1 MPDRTLNVVSRSLP
15 LRNVTVVIT
24 RPAGTAGPLARRV
37 RKLGGIPISV
47 PGLSLRATED
57 ASAVDA
63 ALRRALDGDVL
74 VFTSPAAVRFAA
86 DVLPLA
92 TQATVIAVGRGT
104 ARALKTANVPDA
116 RFPEKSQDSEGVLA
130 MPELA
135 DLAGRRVALVGA
147 PGGRGLLRE
156 QLVRRGAL
164 LDEIHVYHRVAPRID
179 RRHIDPL
186 LKLGRRSAVLLS
198 SAEALDHLRRAL
210 IAPAWRKLV
219 QAVAVVSSER
229 MREIAVEAGF
239 ERVAVARSALP
250 GDLLKAATEVSFTG
264 R

>member
-1 MPDRTLNVVSRSLP
+1 MSRSLP

-37 RKLGGIPISV
+37 RKLGGIPVSV

-57 ASAVDA
+57 ATAVGVS
-63 ALRRALDGDVL
+63 LRRALEGDVV

-92 TQATVIAVGRGT
+92 TRATVIAVGRGT
-104 ARALKTANVPDA
+104 ARALKTADVTDV
-116 RFPEKSQDSEGVLA
+116 RFPETSQDSEGVLGLA
-130 MPELA
+130 ELA
-135 DLAGRRVALVGA
+135 DVVGKRVALVGA

-156 QLVRRGAL
+156 ALAARGAT

-210 IAPAWRKLV
+210 VAPAWRRLV

-229 MREIAVEAGF
+229 MRSAALDAGF

-250 GDLLKAATEVSFTG
+250 TDLLTAAAGVSFT
-264 R
+264 RR

>member
-1 MPDRTLNVVSRSLP
+1 MSRSLP

-37 RKLGGIPISV
+37 RKLGGIPVSV

-57 ASAVDA
+57 AFNVDE

-92 TQATVIAVGRGT
+92 TRATVIAVGRGT
-104 ARALKTANVPDA
+104 ARALKTASVPDV
-116 RFPEKSQDSEGVLA
+116 RFPETSQNSEGVLSL
-130 MPELA
+130 PELA
-135 DLAGRRVALVGA
+135 AVTGKRVALVGA
-147 PGGRGLLRE
+147 PGGRGVIRE
-156 QLVRRGAL
+156 QLALRGAVL
-164 LDEIHVYHRVAPRID
+164 EDIHVYHRVAPRID

-186 LKLGRRSAVLLS
+186 LKLSRRSAVLLS

-229 MREIAVEAGF
+229 LRDIALEAGF

-250 GDLLKAATEVSFTG
+250 TDLLEAAAGLSFT
-264 R
+264 RR

>member
-1 MPDRTLNVVSRSLP
+1 VSRSLP

-37 RKLGGIPISV
+37 RKLGGIPVSV

-57 ASAVDA
+57 ATAVDA

-86 DVLPLA
+86 AVLPLA
-92 TQATVIAVGRGT
+92 TRAIVIAVGRGT
-104 ARALKTANVPDA
+104 ARALRTANVPDVC
-116 RFPEKSQDSEGVLA
+116 FPETSQNSEGVLGL
-130 MPELA
+130 PELSA
-135 DLAGRRVALVGA
+135 VAGKRIALVGA
-147 PGGRGLLRE
+147 PGGRGLIHE
-156 QLVRRGAL
+156 QLALRGAL
-164 LDEIHVYHRVAPRID
+164 IEDIHVYHRVAPRID

-186 LKLGRRSAVLLS
+186 LKLSRRSAVLLS

-219 QAVAVVSSER
+219 QAVAVVSSDR
-229 MREIAVEAGF
+229 LREIAMEAGF

-250 GDLLKAATEVSFTG
+250 ADLLLAAAEVSFT
-264 R
+264 RR

>member
-1 MPDRTLNVVSRSLP
+1 MSRSLP

-37 RKLGGIPISV
+37 RKLGGIPVSV

-57 ASAVDA
+57 ATAVGA
-63 ALRRALDGDVL
+63 SLRNALEGDVV

-92 TQATVIAVGRGT
+92 TRATVIAVGRGT
-104 ARALKTANVPDA
+104 ARALKTANVTEV
-116 RFPEKSQDSEGVLA
+116 RFPETSQDSEGVLGLA
-130 MPELA
+130 ELA
-135 DLAGRRVALVGA
+135 EVVGKRVALVGA

-156 QLVRRGAL
+156 ALTARGAA

-210 IAPAWRKLV
+210 VAPAWRRLV

-229 MREIAVEAGF
+229 MRAAALKAGF

-250 GDLLKAATEVSFTG
+250 TDLLTAAAGVSFT
-264 R
+264 RR

>member
-1 MPDRTLNVVSRSLP
+1 MSRSQP

-37 RKLGGIPISV
+37 RKLGGIPVSV

-92 TQATVIAVGRGT
+92 TRATVIAVGRGT
-104 ARALKTANVPDA
+104 ARALKTADVANVL
-116 RFPEKSQDSEGVLA
+116 FPESSQDSEGVLG

-135 DLAGRRVALVGA
+135 ELAGKRVALVGA
-147 PGGRGLLRE
+147 PGGRGVLRE
-156 QLVRRGAL
+156 QLAARGAL
-164 LDEIHVYHRVAPRID
+164 LDEVHVYHRVAPRID

-186 LKLGRRSAVLLS
+186 LKLTRRSAVLLS
-198 SAEALDHLRRAL
+198 SAEALDHLHRAL
-210 IAPAWRKLV
+210 IAPAWRRLV

-229 MREIAVEAGF
+229 LRAVAMGMGF
-239 ERVAVARSALP
+239 ERVVVARSALP
-250 GDLLKAATEVSFTG
+250 TDLLAAASEVSFTRG
-264 R
+264 